1 MPSPHVPLAAPA
13 APSRASGR
21 ELVAAAIAAARARG
35 EQLPRKPRKPRRVH
49 HPFGLEALYFSRL
62 RGAARRLFG
71 EIDRWLEANYSGM
84 LANRAPVAQRSV
96 RAEGLVAEKQGR
108 RDAAA
113 RFDDLDRQLSRF
125 EEIVHRRWGRLSPD
139 LVRQAQ
145 DIARRVNR
153 ENIRVFDEQNR
164 HVLGVSV
171 EAAEPWLA
179 DEEAIFAH
187 ENAAL
192 IRDIGA
198 TATRRVAALVT
209 DCVRNGSSTSDLRK
223 AVQEELGIATRRAA
237 LIAVDQVGKF
247 NGRLT
252 QRRQQAIGI
261 TNYRWRGVLDQRE
274 RPAHVAREGV
284 EFAWDD
290 PPSDGNPGEPIRCR
304 CVAEPV
310 MEDFAD
316 LLEPRPTFRT
326 GGSASQQ
333 DV

>member
-1 MPSPHVPLAAPA
+1 MPSPYVPSAPPA
-13 APSRASGR
+13 APSPAAGR

-35 EQLPRKPRKPRRVH
+35 ESLPRTPRKARRVH

-62 RGAARRLFG
+62 RATVRRLFG
-71 EIDRWLEANYSGM
+71 SMEQWLEANYPSL
-84 LANRAPVAQRSV
+84 LAEV
-96 RAEGLVAEKQGR
+96 QGR

-125 EEIVHRRWGRLSPD
+125 EEIVRRRWGRLSPD

-145 DIARRVNR
+145 DIARRVNL

-192 IRDIGA
+192 IQDIGA
-198 TATRRVAALVT
+198 TAVRRVAALVT
-209 DCVRNGSSTSDLRK
+209 DCVRKGTSTSDLRK
-223 AVQEELGIATRRAA
+223 AVQGELGIAERRAA

-261 TNYRWRGVLDQRE
+261 THYRWRGVLDQRE
-274 RPAHVAREGV
+274 RPAHVAREGAK
-284 EFAWDD
+284 FAWED

-310 MEDFAD
+310 MDQFAD
-316 LLEPRPTFRT
+316 LLAPVPVLRARA
-326 GGSASQQ
+326 SASQERG
-333 DV
+333 